1 MNFHKFCQYLDKL
14 DTTSKRLEMTDILSE
29 LISDLSPT
37 EIKNGIYLS
46 LGVLKAPFEDLKF
59 NLADKQ
65 MIKILASFSGD
76 SAEKINQLYST
87 EGDLGSVV
95 FKISK
100 SKDFEISLEN
110 VYEKL
115 VEIAEIEGTG
125 SQEKKSSKIISLLSE
140 LDPLSNKFI
149 VRIILGNN
157 RLGFTELTVI
167 DGLCKFLDDKKFKE
181 RIENAY
187 NRHPDIGIIA
197 EKIKENGIE
206 GINKIKIKPGVPVLP
221 QKAQRLSTPEEI
233 IEKMGHVW
241 CEYKFDGTRVQLH
254 LDKNKKTKSEN
265 LFGEKENYLTKTF
278 TRNLEET
285 THQYPDIIEDAH
297 KQLEVESV
305 ILDGEAIGFNK
316 QTGEYLPF
324 QETIQRKR
332 KHNVL
337 EMAKQIPLKY
347 LVFDIL
353 FLNGEETLNLTL
365 LERREL
371 LNKIVKKGGNIE
383 IDTHIETS
391 ESSEVEDFFNEA
403 KRRKLEG
410 IMVKKPDSKYEAG
423 ARAFSWIKFKRNEKD
438 EVADTLDVVV
448 MGYFYGKG
456 VRSEF
461 GIGGFLVGIFD
472 SETNTYKT
480 ISKIGSGLTD
490 EEWVKIKQD
499 CDKIQVHEKP
509 KDYEVEKDMNPD
521 IWVKPQIV
529 VTVRADEISKSPIHT
544 VGLALRFPR
553 LMNFRDDKAPTD
565 TTSLEEIKDIYHLK
579 NK

>member
-167 DGLCKFLDDKKFKE
+167 DGLCKFLGDKKFKE
-181 RIENAY
+181 RIEDAY

>member
-29 LISDLSPT
+29 LVSGLSPT

-100 SKDFEISLEN
+100 SKDFDISLEN

-167 DGLCKFLDDKKFKE
+167 DGLCKFLGDKKFKE
-181 RIENAY
+181 RIEDAY

-297 KQLEVESV
+297 KQLDVESV

>member
-14 DTTSKRLEMTDILSE
+14 DTTSKRLGMTDILSE
-29 LISDLSPT
+29 LISGLSPT

-100 SKDFEISLEN
+100 SKDFDISLEN

-115 VEIAEIEGTG
+115 VEIAEIEGIG
-125 SQEKKSSKIISLLSE
+125 SQEKKSSKIITLLSE

-167 DGLCKFLDDKKFKE
+167 DGLCKFLGDKKFKE
-181 RIENAY
+181 RIEDAY

-265 LFGEKENYLTKTF
+265 LFGERENYLTKTF

-297 KQLEVESV
+297 KQLDVESV

>member
-1 MNFHKFCQYLDKL
+1 
-14 DTTSKRLEMTDILSE
+14 MTDILSE
-29 LISDLSPT
+29 LISGLSPT

-100 SKDFEISLEN
+100 SKDFDISLEN

-115 VEIAEIEGTG
+115 VEIAEIEGIG
-125 SQEKKSSKIISLLSE
+125 SQEKKSSKIITLLSE

-167 DGLCKFLDDKKFKE
+167 DGLCKFLGDKKFKE
-181 RIENAY
+181 RIEDAY

-265 LFGEKENYLTKTF
+265 LFGERENYLTKTF

-297 KQLEVESV
+297 KQLDVESV